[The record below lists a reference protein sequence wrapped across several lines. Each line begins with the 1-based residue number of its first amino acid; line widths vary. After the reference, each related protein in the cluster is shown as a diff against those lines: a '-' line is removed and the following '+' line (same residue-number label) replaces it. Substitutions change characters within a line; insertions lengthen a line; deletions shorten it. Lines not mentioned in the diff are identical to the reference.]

1 MEGSSLSLGLALT
14 SVMLSANGCCGCF
27 VASSS
32 FRLARLTFQRLLFDS
47 RQIPP
52 HPTPHLSLPRTVI
65 STLNF
70 RQPAWLVGCLSVCLS
85 I

>member
-1 MEGSSLSLGLALT
+1 MEGCSLSLGLALT
-14 SVMLSANGCCGCF
+14 SVIVSRKGCCGCF

-32 FRLARLTFQRLLFDS
+32 FRLTFQRLLFDS
-47 RQIPP
+47 P